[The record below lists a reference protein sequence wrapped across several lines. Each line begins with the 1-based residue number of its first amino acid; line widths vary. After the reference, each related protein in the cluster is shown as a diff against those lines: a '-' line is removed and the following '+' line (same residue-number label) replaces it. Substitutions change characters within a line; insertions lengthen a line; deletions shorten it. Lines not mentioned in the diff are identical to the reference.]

1 MVNNFRK
8 QQFRG
13 GFVTIITALLLVV
26 SVAFSI
32 IGYAASDGTKQQ
44 LSAVESRYTTIGAM
58 SDQNTQ
64 IMRHAGSYF
73 ASHELYG
80 SFAQWIE
87 KNYEKLADGSVV
99 WDDGSMFYSSNV
111 LEEIAT
117 NAPQIRTVARSAIL
131 SAHVKDIYGLTS
143 GTQNIL
149 QYNTM
154 FDKYSYG
161 MAVVTGRDEANDNTM
176 GKHFN
181 AIMLDGSVILGSIL
195 HSSLDMTVDEIV
207 SMHPTFASRFKT
219 DRVVSPDDFNGAFC
233 PVTDIDETE
242 FFNDRN
248 YIFRC
253 FINTQPVV
261 QVPQS
266 VDGVVTYTYTLSHR
280 WTGKYGT
287 QTTTEGIIRRVA
299 QRKTL
304 DFTTM
309 DLFQLEGLQEQ
320 KGVGQANFTLDFV
333 NFKHK
338 EPYGANNFYY
348 CLPEDSLPFYAE
360 FTGTLEEF
368 LESEEGQVWRDVII
382 PMAEI
387 NQQSATVMLVDDLDY
402 LHAFNSGKAI
412 IVEGRKIDP
421 SEFVRGDKVCV
432 VSSAY
437 ADYAGLEIG
446 DTLNLDFYDTG
457 YFLTSAKIENWDAT
471 VSEFVMTHNPL
482 QESNRIGYEEEY
494 TIVGIYSAPEYEYG
508 TTSFYADTIFVP
520 KASVPNAEEYEDPSL
535 PLLNSVVLMNG
546 TTEEFEEYMESQ
558 GFGGYY
564 TYFDQDYSS
573 TISGLQALS
582 QNALRLVILAAA
594 VFFVTAILFY
604 YLNFKRMIPVAYGM
618 RRMGQHPF
626 KLWWQMEMVTLPI
639 ILIAVFGGAYLG
651 VYFFEYV
658 TLELFETNIIMDIET
673 VKWLTLLE
681 AAALCTISLLVAI
694 PISMPRLMKRK

>member
-1 MVNNFRK
+1 
-8 QQFRG
+8 
-13 GFVTIITALLLVV
+13 
-26 SVAFSI
+26 
-32 IGYAASDGTKQQ
+32 
-44 LSAVESRYTTIGAM
+44 
-58 SDQNTQ
+58 
-64 IMRHAGSYF
+64 
-73 ASHELYG
+73 
-80 SFAQWIE
+80 
-87 KNYEKLADGSVV
+87 
-99 WDDGSMFYSSNV
+99 
-111 LEEIAT
+111 
-117 NAPQIRTVARSAIL
+117 
-131 SAHVKDIYGLTS
+131 
-143 GTQNIL
+143 
-149 QYNTM
+149 
-154 FDKYSYG
+154 
-161 MAVVTGRDEANDNTM
+161 
-176 GKHFN
+176 
-181 AIMLDGSVILGSIL
+181 
-195 HSSLDMTVDEIV
+195 
-207 SMHPTFASRFKT
+207 
-219 DRVVSPDDFNGAFC
+219 
-233 PVTDIDETE
+233 
-242 FFNDRN
+242 
-248 YIFRC
+248 
-253 FINTQPVV
+253 
-261 QVPQS
+261 
-266 VDGVVTYTYTLSHR
+266 
-280 WTGKYGT
+280 
-287 QTTTEGIIRRVA
+287 
-299 QRKTL
+299 
-304 DFTTM
+304 M

-348 CLPEDSLPFYAE
+348 SLPEDSLPFYAE

-387 NQQSATVMLVDDLDY
+387 NQQSATVMLVEDLDY

-437 ADYAGLEIG
+437 ADYAGLEVG

-457 YFLTSAKIENWDAT
+457 YFLTSAKIENWDTT

-520 KASVPNAEEYEDPSL
+520 KASVPDAEEYEDPSL

-546 TTEEFEEYMESQ
+546 TTEEFEEYMKSQ

-626 KLWWQMEMVTLPI
+626 KLWWQMEMVTIPI
-639 ILIAVFGGAYLG
+639 ILIAVFGGAFLG

-673 VKWLTLLE
+673 VKWLTYLE
-681 AAALCTISLLVAI
+681 AAALCAISLLVAI
-694 PISMPRLMKRK
+694 PISVPRLMTRK